1 MFNIFYL
8 PPVLVGHYSRQLKAK
23 YVFYHHQYSL
33 TLKETFKETG
43 LGEFYDPIQSFS
55 TLPV

>member
-1 MFNIFYL
+1 MFNILYL
-8 PPVLVGHYSRQLKAK
+8 PPVLVGHYFPQLKAN

-43 LGEFYDPIQSFS
+43 MGE
-55 TLPV
+55 L